1 MQRLIITMNI
11 EQARGSI
18 LVASSPEILTR
29 ITKGKVVNRPLAGT
43 RRRGKTDKEDQL
55 MEQEL
60 LADEKECAEHVMLVD
75 LGRNDVG
82 KVSKA
87 GTVKVEKFMQVE
99 RYSHVMHISSTVTG
113 ELLDN
118 LSSWDALRAALPV
131 GTVSGAPKVRAMEL
145 IDELEPT
152 QRGPYSGGIGGISF
166 TGDMDMALALRTMVF
181 PASRTDT
188 IYSYKD
194 VNHRREWVVHIQAGA
209 GIVADSD
216 PESEYQET
224 MNKAAGLG
232 RAIDLAEA
240 SFLQ

>member
-1 MQRLIITMNI
+1 MQ
-11 EQARGSI
+11 
-18 LVASSPEILTR
+18 
-29 ITKGKVVNRPLAGT
+29 
-43 RRRGKTDKEDQL
+43 
-55 MEQEL
+55 
-60 LADEKECAEHVMLVD
+60 
-75 LGRNDVG
+75 
-82 KVSKA
+82 
-87 GTVKVEKFMQVE
+87 
-99 RYSHVMHISSTVTG
+99 VTG

>member
-1 MQRLIITMNI
+1 VQ
-11 EQARGSI
+11 
-18 LVASSPEILTR
+18 
-29 ITKGKVVNRPLAGT
+29 
-43 RRRGKTDKEDQL
+43 
-55 MEQEL
+55 
-60 LADEKECAEHVMLVD
+60 
-75 LGRNDVG
+75 
-82 KVSKA
+82 
-87 GTVKVEKFMQVE
+87 
-99 RYSHVMHISSTVTG
+99 VTG

-232 RAIDLAEA
+232 CAIDLAEA